1 MTQREASG
9 RGSAPIQLFIRM
21 NPPWMFIDEIRRFVE
36 SFCACAS
43 LGPDREAQVALAV
56 HELMQNAVAVPQA
69 RGADVELDLEVDPRA
84 DRVTIRVVNGCPE
97 EDFVALRQRIEA
109 MYREPDALAHYLR
122 TMKERPSSARGGL
135 GLARVRFEAQ
145 LDIRVRRQ
153 SADRVIVEAEGPL
166 RAPRLPAATGGTHG

>member
-1 MTQREASG
+1 MTQHETSG
-9 RGSAPIQLFIRM
+9 RGGAPIQLFIRM

-56 HELMQNAVAVPQA
+56 HELMQNAVPHA
-69 RGADVELDLEVDPRA
+69 RGDEVELDLEVDPRA

-97 EDFVALRQRIEA
+97 EEFLALRARVEA
-109 MYREPDALAHYLR
+109 MYREPDALSHYLT
-122 TMKERPSSARGGL
+122 TMKAQPAAARGGL

-145 LDIRVRRQ
+145 LDIEVRRQ
-153 SADRVIVEAEGPL
+153 SAGRVIVEAEGPL
-166 RAPRLPAATGGTHG
+166 RAPKLPAVGGKHG